1 MVPYII
7 RRVGQGVLTV
17 VAMTVV
23 VFVAVYVI
31 GDPATVLIDPKASDE
46 QIRITRQ
53 LFGLDQPIYLQYL
66 RFLGNLLQGEMGDSW
81 LFKTPIAPLL
91 LHRFVATVELTV
103 ISMVLA
109 VFIGIPLGLLAGL
122 FPRAP
127 GSRVIMAGSVVGFSV
142 PNFWLSLMLILVF
155 AVHLNILPA
164 TGRGSITDF
173 AGLRLSLWS
182 WDGMSHAV
190 MPAFT
195 LSLWPMALLIRVVR
209 AGVQEVR
216 LQDFVLFA
224 RAKGLPERRILFVHI
239 LKNISLQVI
248 TIIGLSFG
256 DMLAGA
262 IAVESVFAWPG
273 MGKLI
278 IDSIET
284 LDRPV
289 IMAFLI
295 FVTLVY
301 VTINLVVDLMYTL
314 LDPRVRLQKAVA

>member
-1 MVPYII
+1 MVPYIL

-17 VAMTVV
+17 LAMTLV
-23 VFVAVYVI
+23 VFVGVYVI
-31 GDPATVLIDPKASDE
+31 GDPTAVLIDPKASDD
-46 QIRITRQ
+46 QVRIARE
-53 LFGLDQPIYLQYL
+53 LFGLDQPLYMQYFT
-66 RFLGNLLQGEMGDSW
+66 FLGNLLGGDMGNSW
-81 LFKTPIAPLL
+81 MFKTPVVPLL
-91 LHRFVATVELTV
+91 LQRFVATVELTV

-109 VFIGIPLGLLAGL
+109 VFIGVPLGLRAGM
-122 FPRAP
+122 FPKAP
-127 GSRVIMAGSVVGFSV
+127 GSRVIMAGSVLGFSM

-155 AVHLNILPA
+155 AVHLQLLPA
-164 TGRGSITDF
+164 IGRGPVIDV
-173 AGLRLSLWS
+173 AGMQLSLWS
-182 WDGMSHAV
+182 WRGLRYAI

-195 LSLWPMALLIRVVR
+195 LSLWPMVVIIRVVR
-209 AGVQEVR
+209 AGVQEMR

-248 TIIGLSFG
+248 TILGLTFG
-256 DMLAGA
+256 GMLAGA
-262 IAVESVFAWPG
+262 VAVESVFAWPG

-278 IDSIET
+278 IGSIET

-289 IMAFLI
+289 IVAFLI
-295 FVTLVY
+295 FITLVY